1 MTPWHIAQLNV
12 GRAVAPPGSP
22 ELADFMAALDRI
34 NALAESSPGFV
45 WRLQSASGNATDILV
60 SDDPRSLVNMSVWES
75 VESLFAFVYRTGHTE
90 VMRRRREWFEKPVEA
105 HQVLWWIPAGHI
117 PTTDEALQRLGE
129 LRRNGPTE
137 QAFTFSQCYSAPAEM
152 AAPPSE
158 PAPPDLHPCRAAP
171 TGAAAAV
178 PGKPRPAV

>member
-1 MTPWHIAQLNV
+1 MLIAGKILMNRWHIAQLNV

-60 SDDPRSLVNMSVWES
+60 SEDPRSLINMSVWDS
-75 VESLFAFVYRTGHTE
+75 VESLFAFVYRSGHTA
-90 VMRRRREWFEKPVEA
+90 VMQRRREWFEKPVEA

-117 PTTDEALQRLGE
+117 PTTEEALERLE
-129 LRRNGPTE
+129 HLRREGPTE
-137 QAFTFSQCYSAPAEM
+137 RAFTFGRRF
-152 AAPPSE
+152 
-158 PAPPDLHPCRAAP
+158 PAPDESGSPADS
-171 TGAAAAV
+171 
-178 PGKPRPAV
+178 KPEPLSL

>member
-1 MTPWHIAQLNV
+1 MSEWHIAQLNV

-60 SDDPRSLVNMSVWES
+60 SEDPRFLVNMSVWSS
-75 VESLFAFVYRTGHTE
+75 VESLFAFVYRSGHTA
-90 VMRRRREWFEKPVEA
+90 VLQRRREWFEKPLEA

-117 PTTDEALQRLGE
+117 PTAAQALERLAL
-129 LRRNGPTE
+129 LRREGPTPG
-137 QAFTFSQCYSAPAEM
+137 AFTFSRRY
-152 AAPPSE
+152 PPPGENGSPEDMKPE
-158 PAPPDLHPCRAAP
+158 PYCGGWS
-171 TGAAAAV
+171 TAAV
-178 PGKPRPAV
+178 EGA